1 MGCGCGGKKK
11 GVQTLL
17 AEAREADGKPETWGP
32 PLWAILHIL
41 AGRIG
46 KSGTPFLDTDQ
57 ARDME
62 VVISML
68 PLVIPCAE
76 CQAHCRAYLAKSPFT
91 CIKLTGGDLSACVR
105 TWLLDF
111 HNAVRSS
118 NGQAIEVADLEALDA
133 VYKDQTIQSCQIESF
148 GANVLYG
155 IRNGLVKM
163 DSWKRWISVYKRL
176 KVLLGA

>member
-1 MGCGCGGKKK
+1 MGCGCGKKK

-41 AGRIG
+41 ASRIG
-46 KSGTPFLDTDQ
+46 KSGAPFLDTDQ

-76 CQAHCRAYLAKSPFT
+76 CQAHCRAYLARSPFS
-91 CIKLTGGDLSACVR
+91 CIKLTGGDLSACAR

-111 HNAVRSS
+111 HNAVRAS
-118 NGQAIEVADLEALDA
+118 NGQAIEVTGLEGLDA
-133 VYKDQTIQSCQIESF
+133 LYKDQALQPCQIEAF

-163 DSWKRWISVYKRL
+163 DSWKRWIAVYKRL